1 MEGNMI
7 LLLPMVLPI
16 LAGIVVL
23 AGKVFRENRKY
34 LTGLSVAVLVLELV
48 LTFQALV
55 SGGSLTMIRLDR
67 KSVV

>member
-34 LTGLSVAVLVLELV
+34 LTGLSVAVLVLE
-48 LTFQALV
+48 
-55 SGGSLTMIRLDR
+55 DR